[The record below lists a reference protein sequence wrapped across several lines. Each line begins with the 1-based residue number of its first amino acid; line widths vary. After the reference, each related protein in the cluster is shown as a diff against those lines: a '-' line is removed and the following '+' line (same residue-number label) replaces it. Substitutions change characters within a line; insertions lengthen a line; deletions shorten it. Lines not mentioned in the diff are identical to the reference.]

1 MLLKPVRVSASARAL
16 APVRVVALTRAL
28 APVRVVA
35 LTRALAPV
43 RVFALARSLSTASTT
58 TAAAA
63 PPPAAPLAIALY
75 DGSCP
80 LCAREIAFLR
90 TFARA
95 PSCVSFV
102 DVSDAGFDDAAFWAA
117 QRLPPV
123 AREKLLDEMH
133 VVDVRARVVNVRVP
147 AFHTLYSALGYS
159 ALAFTA
165 RPPWDGIADR
175 VYEFVR
181 LNKHRVA
188 WLAR

>member
-1 MLLKPVRVSASARAL
+1 MLLKPVRVIASACAL
-16 APVRVVALTRAL
+16 APVRVVALARAL
-28 APVRVVA
+28 APARIV
-35 LTRALAPV
+35 
-43 RVFALARSLSTASTT
+43 LARSLRTAPAT
-58 TAAAA
+58 AAA

-95 PSCVSFV
+95 PSVSFV
-102 DVSDAGFDDAAFWAA
+102 DVSDASFDDAAFWAA

-133 VVDVRARVVNVRVP
+133 VVDVRARVVNARVP

>member
-1 MLLKPVRVSASARAL
+1 MLFKRTL
-16 APVRVVALTRAL
+16 APA
-28 APVRVVA
+28 RVVA

-43 RVFALARSLSTASTT
+43 RVFALARALSSTASTT
-58 TAAAA
+58 TTAAATA
-63 PPPAAPLAIALY
+63 LPPAAPLAIALY

-102 DVSDAGFDDAAFWAA
+102 DVSDASFHDAAFFAA

-133 VVDVRARVVNVRVP
+133 VVDVRAGVVNARVP

-159 ALAFTA
+159 VLAFTA

-175 VYEFVR
+175 VYEFIR